1 MICPDTSVWIEAFRD
16 ADSLDASE
24 LSALLDDSQVALAVP
39 VRVEI
44 LSGAS
49 RRDRTRLRR
58 VLSALPLYLP
68 DADLWSRIDGW
79 VDHAVDAGE
88 RFGVADLLIAA
99 IATGRGAKI
108 WSNDTD
114 FKRMARLGFV
124 ELHTLSG
131 PAQE

>member
-1 MICPDTSVWIEAFRD
+1 MICPDTSIWIEAFRD
-16 ADSLDASE
+16 ADSLEASE
-24 LSALLDDSQVALAVP
+24 LSALLDGNQVALAVP

-49 RRDRTRLRR
+49 RRDRPRLRR

-79 VDHAVDAGE
+79 VDQAADAGK

-114 FKRMARLGFV
+114 FERMARFDFV
-124 ELHTLSG
+124 ELHLPGSVSG
-131 PAQE
+131 

>member
-1 MICPDTSVWIEAFRD
+1 M
-16 ADSLDASE
+16 
-24 LSALLDDSQVALAVP
+24 ALAVP
-39 VRVEI
+39 VRVKI

-49 RRDRTRLRR
+49 RRDRPRLRR

-79 VDHAVDAGE
+79 VDRAVDAGE

-114 FKRMARLGFV
+114 FMRMARLGFV
-124 ELHTLSG
+124 ELHTPSR
-131 PAQE
+131 PAQD

>member
-1 MICPDTSVWIEAFRD
+1 LICPDTSVWIEALRD
-16 ADSLDASE
+16 ADSIEASE
-24 LSALLDDSQVALAVP
+24 LSVLLDEDRVALAVP

-49 RRDRTRLRR
+49 QRDRTRLRR

-68 DADLWSRIDGW
+68 DDDLWSRIDGW
-79 VDHAVDAGE
+79 VDRAADAGE

-99 IATGRGAKI
+99 IATSRGAKI

-114 FKRMARLGFV
+114 FERMARLGLV
-124 ELHTLSG
+124 ELHVPG
-131 PAQE
+131 V